1 MILELVCILMGMSQ
15 HRERDWKC
23 NGDILEQKKKTEHKI
38 LSPNGG
44 TSLDGEEEQT
54 GSKCSHC

>member
-23 NGDILEQKKKTEHKI
+23 NGDILEQKNQEKI
-38 LSPNGG
+38 KYPAQMGY
-44 TSLDGEEEQT
+44 
-54 GSKCSHC
+54 